1 MKKYLKTVAGIL
13 VLTSVSTGLH
23 ATVSADISNNKGLHM
38 FSQSRETTSD
48 IDGSNKNVVASDNQF
63 QSKTIEVPLPSTS
76 KAFIEQVRVNS
87 RMQAAEAAYNL
98 SILAANR
105 KDFTLARTFIEESI
119 QLSQSNPNYYTLA
132 ADIAFL
138 TQQYDKAIAY
148 QMKVLEIARSP
159 LGFDDLQVAMIL
171 DQLGAVYVVQEDYE
185 NAKSS
190 LLESLQL
197 REKVLGDRHL
207 LVAMSLNKLA
217 SLAVR
222 QDQSSVAETLLK
234 RSLDIAREVSG
245 PRHENSATMLANLA
259 DFYQSE
265 TRLEEAEVLYEE
277 AISIWADSPVDPL
290 RQAVGQNSLGRL
302 FMSQRRFDKAR
313 LQFEQVLFLLKQN
326 YTPDHPYVQQAI
338 RNLTELDAKRES
350 NVDNGRMYDELL
362 RELSSR
368 LPKNKGV
375 TADNT
380 LPLQEQ
386 RIMHF

>member
-119 QLSQSNPNYYTLA
+119 QLSQSNPNYYTFA

-159 LGFDDLQVAMIL
+159 PGFDDLQVAMIL

-380 LPLQEQ
+380 PPLQEQ

>member
-119 QLSQSNPNYYTLA
+119 QLSQSNPNYYTFA

-159 LGFDDLQVAMIL
+159 PGFDDLQVALIL

-380 LPLQEQ
+380 PPLQEQ